1 LDLDCLADPF
11 SEAEVKGAIF
21 QMPSDKAPGPD
32 GFTGAF
38 FKRCWET
45 IKEDLMGVINQ
56 FGNLHAENFHWLN
69 SANIALLPK
78 KEGAEEVGDFRPISL
93 IHATAKIISKML
105 AIRLCPFMS
114 ELISN
119 AQSAF
124 IKKRSIHDNFL
135 YVKNL
140 ATRFNKAKT
149 PALLLK
155 LDIRKAF
162 DLVSW
167 EFILDL
173 LRRRGFPH
181 RFREWIAVLFSSVS
195 SRVLLNGIAGKPI
208 VHERGLRQGDP
219 LSPLLFVIAIDPIS
233 QILERATT
241 HGLLRKLRG
250 RGNILRTSLY
260 VDDAAVFVAPYKQD
274 VQNIAMILSRFGE
287 VTGLCTNF
295 AKSSVVPIRCQNIDL
310 DDVLEDMPATRAS
323 FLLRYLGFPLSVWCL
338 RRRDFQ
344 HLEDKCA
351 GKLPTWA
358 GKFVNMAGRTALVK
372 SVLASLAVYHAT
384 PLPIPPGTLNFMNKI
399 ERAFLWSAKESTTGA
414 KCKVNWEVVCR
425 PKKYGGLGVLH
436 LEKFATALRLRW
448 PWLEWKDPEKIWVG
462 SGNPCCK
469 TDMAIFYAAT
479 TIKVGDKGI
488 ANRAR

>member
-1 LDLDCLADPF
+1 MDVVAGAWNEPSPHYEPCQRLFHKLRLTARSLAGWSRRLFSQTKIVLHAALLVILHLDIAQENRSLSVNETFLRLRLKRKVIALSVIERARRKQCARIANVKEGDANTKFFHLRVNARRRKNHIHRLKHNHGWVTEHAAKEEVVANHFNSILGARVGRAHDFNWEELNLSRLDFDCLAEPF

-45 IKEDLMGVINQ
+45 IKGDLMGVINQ

-78 KEGAEEVGDFRPISL
+78 KDGAEEVGNFRPISL
-93 IHATAKIISKML
+93 IHAIAKIISKML
-105 AIRLCPFMS
+105 AIRLSPFMN
-114 ELISN
+114 ELVSN

-149 PALLLK
+149 PALLFK

-162 DLVSW
+162 DSVSW

-181 RFREWIAVLFSSVS
+181 RFQEWIAALFSSAS

-208 VHERGLRQGDP
+208 VHGRGLRQGDL

-241 HGLLRKLRG
+241 HGLLHKLRG
-250 RGNILRTSLY
+250 
-260 VDDAAVFVAPYKQD
+260 
-274 VQNIAMILSRFGE
+274 
-287 VTGLCTNF
+287 
-295 AKSSVVPIRCQNIDL
+295 
-310 DDVLEDMPATRAS
+310 
-323 FLLRYLGFPLSVWCL
+323 
-338 RRRDFQ
+338 
-344 HLEDKCA
+344 
-351 GKLPTWA
+351 
-358 GKFVNMAGRTALVK
+358 
-372 SVLASLAVYHAT
+372 
-384 PLPIPPGTLNFMNKI
+384 
-399 ERAFLWSAKESTTGA
+399 
-414 KCKVNWEVVCR
+414 
-425 PKKYGGLGVLH
+425 
-436 LEKFATALRLRW
+436 
-448 PWLEWKDPEKIWVG
+448 
-462 SGNPCCK
+462 
-469 TDMAIFYAAT
+469 
-479 TIKVGDKGI
+479 
-488 ANRAR
+488 

>member
-1 LDLDCLADPF
+1 MVANHFNSILGARVGRAHDFNWEELNLSRLDLGCLAEPF
-11 SEAEVKGAIF
+11 SEAEVKGAIY

-38 FKRCWET
+38 FKKCWQI

-78 KEGAEEVGDFRPISL
+78 KDGAEEVGDFRPISF
-93 IHATAKIISKML
+93 IHAIAKIISKML
-105 AIRLCPFMS
+105 ALWLSPFMN
-114 ELISN
+114 ELVCN

-124 IKKRSIHDNFL
+124 IKNRSIHENFL

-149 PALLLK
+149 PALLFK
-155 LDIRKAF
+155 LDICKAF
-162 DLVSW
+162 DSVSW

-173 LRRRGFPH
+173 LWRRGFPH
-181 RFREWIAVLFSSVS
+181 RFREWIAALFSSAS
-195 SRVLLNGIAGKPI
+195 SRVLLNGIASEPI
-208 VHERGLRQGDP
+208 VHGRGLRQGDP

-241 HGLLRKLRG
+241 HGLLHKLRG
-250 RGNILRTSLY
+250 RGTILRTSLY
-260 VDDAAVFVAPYKQD
+260 ADDAAVFVATIKQD
-274 VQNIAMILSRFGE
+274 VQNLAMILRRFGE

-310 DDVLEDMPATRAS
+310 NDVLEVIPATRAS
-323 FLLRYLGFPLSVWCL
+323 FPLRYLGLPLSVWCL

-351 GKLPTWA
+351 GKLPTWG
-358 GKFVNMAGRTALVK
+358 GKFINMAGRTALVK

-384 PLPIPPGTLNFMNKI
+384 PLPIPPGTLNFMN
-399 ERAFLWSAKESTTGA
+399 
-414 KCKVNWEVVCR
+414 
-425 PKKYGGLGVLH
+425 
-436 LEKFATALRLRW
+436 
-448 PWLEWKDPEKIWVG
+448 
-462 SGNPCCK
+462 
-469 TDMAIFYAAT
+469 
-479 TIKVGDKGI
+479 
-488 ANRAR
+488 